1 MPRRRALAWASSVLS
16 ARVFV
21 LLVLSTVWT
30 TSLAD
35 VGEGETGVRESK
47 GNNIAADAQT
57 SLSLPPPPS
66 SSRLTSLTRT
76 ALLQSDFRLS
86 GCHVAM
92 ERPIK
97 TGVMAIEP
105 TTPAEQG
112 CVILVSCV
120 HSENLLARLLLTG
133 PHSSTQGRC
142 VCFSCARFALAHIP
156 TFDPLGKPLRIT
168 QGFSNQNLNLNH
180 HPTALY

>member
-1 MPRRRALAWASSVLS
+1 VLS

-30 TSLAD
+30 TLLAD
-35 VGEGETGVRESK
+35 VGEGETGIRESK

-57 SLSLPPPPS
+57 SLSLPPPPPPS
-66 SSRLTSLTRT
+66 SSSTRLPSLTRT

-120 HSENLLARLLLTG
+120 HSENLFARLLLTG

-156 TFDPLGKPLRIT
+156 TFDPLGKTLRIT

-180 HPTALY
+180 HLTALY

>member
-1 MPRRRALAWASSVLS
+1 MPRHHRLAWASSVLS
-16 ARVFV
+16 ARVFI
-21 LLVLSTVWT
+21 LFVLSTVCT
-30 TSLAD
+30 MSLAD
-35 VGEGETGVRESK
+35 VGEGDVGVRESK
-47 GNNIAADAQT
+47 GNNIAADAQA
-57 SLSLPPPPS
+57 SLSLPPPPPPPS

-112 CVILVSCV
+112 CVIPVSCV
-120 HSENLLARLLLTG
+120 HSENLLASLTLLTG
-133 PHSSTQGRC
+133 PHSTTHAGPLHVLVLCSLRTC
-142 VCFSCARFALAHIP
+142 THPHIR
-156 TFDPLGKPLRIT
+156 TFR
-168 QGFSNQNLNLNH
+168 
-180 HPTALY
+180 

>member
-1 MPRRRALAWASSVLS
+1 MPRHRALAWASSVLS

-35 VGEGETGVRESK
+35 VGEGETGVTESK

-57 SLSLPPPPS
+57 SLGLPPPPTPSS

-112 CVILVSCV
+112 CVIPSPVSCV
-120 HSENLLARLLLTG
+120 HSENLFESLTLLTG
-133 PHSSTQGRC
+133 PCTHSTTHAGPLHVLLLYSLRTC
-142 VCFSCARFALAHIP
+142 THPHIRS
-156 TFDPLGKPLRIT
+156 FG
-168 QGFSNQNLNLNH
+168 
-180 HPTALY
+180 